1 MRTYGE
7 LFAIGEFRALII
19 SRALVI
25 ASLCLASLALATIV
39 YDETGSPVLSALALF
54 GGSLLTLLGS
64 VTALSLSDRLDARSA
79 ILLVIAVT
87 GVQAALQA
95 VPGLPLVARFLLL
108 ALSYLVPAVVGG
120 SLIRLLRSIFPEDG
134 FILGRATLNVG
145 VGLMQVVAFAS
156 GAFLLRVLSTRGLFL
171 LAAVLMVAAGA
182 VLLAGVAARPAMPRS
197 GNVLAE
203 THRVNVD
210 VLRSPRLRPIL
221 LSAWIPNGLIA
232 GCEALFV
239 PYGGTA
245 WSGFLFA
252 TAAAGMLLGD
262 VVVGRVL
269 TAPLAASGHPRCG
282 SCKADLQRR
291 DRLLT
296 PLRLLLA
303 VPYLGFLLHPP
314 VELALALGFVASV
327 GYSASLALQERLA
340 HEANPTIEGQVF
352 GLFGNGQMVGQSLG
366 ALVGG
371 MLATWLPPATA
382 MGLLGAASVLVTLSL
397 SSGLRRSQL
406 SSAAVA

>member
-171 LAAVLMVAAGA
+171 LAAVLIVAAGA

-269 TAPLAASGHPRCG
+269 TA
-282 SCKADLQRR
+282 QRR

-327 GYSASLALQERLA
+327 GYSASLVLQERLA